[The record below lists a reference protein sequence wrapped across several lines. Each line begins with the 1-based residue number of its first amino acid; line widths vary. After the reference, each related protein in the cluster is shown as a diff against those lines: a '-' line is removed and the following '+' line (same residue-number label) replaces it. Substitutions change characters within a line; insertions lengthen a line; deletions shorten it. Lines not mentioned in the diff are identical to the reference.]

1 MRAFALL
8 VLFAG
13 SVCAQTPQIASGDD
27 FTAIID
33 SSNDLYTYG
42 ANGSGQLGIGDTTDV
57 GGAMQRVEPQG
68 VWQSVSVSKSAV
80 SGATASGLGH
90 VLAIRTDGTLWA
102 WGANDRGQLG
112 IGSYVDQSSP
122 VQVIGMG
129 SVVEVAAGSHFSM
142 ARTSTGVVYVW
153 GDNTS
158 GQLARGINPQEANG
172 FGTPEDG
179 SGNPINCT
187 PIPGLLDG
195 NDYISIAAGL
205 TSAVA
210 VRASAPGVQG
220 SLYAWGYS
228 TSRQLGYNI
237 STASTNEKFRPTI
250 VPHRI
255 GSDSDWTE
263 VFSGNT
269 LCFALKGG
277 ALHTWGFALNRG
289 TTSSNYDTPVRVG
302 TASDW
307 ETVSIGHD
315 HTLALK
321 NGGEL
326 WGWGNNDEGELG
338 IEIDFNAPGWNQNF
352 STPTRL
358 ESGTNFTAI
367 GAGLNFSTIITD
379 DLPPVVKTAGINTVG
394 QLGIGSTDNGNHVS
408 FDEDSIDFSIFD
420 TVDLS
425 LDSLSLNEDPS
436 YPGVDPATNLIA
448 GGTLYISVEMAN
460 IGWADLTTDFD
471 LGAKLSVDAV
481 YDAADLD
488 LDVIDGSLVSTNID
502 AGDSVTVGFRL
513 ELPATLDSGQYY
525 LILRGDSGVA
535 LNEDPANRE
544 NNDISSDLLTF
555 IPDVT
560 ADVEILSSD
569 FASGT
574 TLNAV
579 LQVENIGTWSTTES
593 FEITAVLSPV
603 ISYESPAAIPL
614 TVTAG
619 ASLSDQINPSESLN
633 AFVSVLLPASIP
645 DGCYYLIYRLDDAEV
660 LGEVV
665 VSNND
670 ALGVDQICFEPDL
683 ADLVVTN
690 LQALSDPLNPSDDP
704 ANNLIAGGQLVLS
717 MDLGNIGIT
726 DITADFDLA
735 AVLSQSTFFD
745 DPGAIPLTFVDG
757 ESVLEDIVVD
767 GVVSVGARL
776 QLPATLDHGVYN
788 LIIRGDSGEV
798 LTEVTRDN
806 NDGRLEA
813 LSFIPDVALSL
824 EILTDEF
831 VPGASVDGIATIE
844 NVGSWTAAGG
854 YELTAVM
861 VTTAFY
867 DGLTPVALTITSSSF
882 IADDLNPGESIQ
894 IPVQFTLPG
903 TIAEDCYYFALRA
916 DDARLLDEVVIV
928 NNDAVTEAVC
938 FGSTEADLVV
948 SGVTA
953 LESVTA
959 PSLDPLTNLIAGGE
973 LALSIHL
980 ENIGGTDITDN
991 FEFAAYLSPSAF
1003 ISDPD
1008 AVTLSVLDGALVELG
1023 IESEDSATVG
1033 VRVLLPASIT
1043 HGTYNLIIVGDSGE
1057 VLTEITRV
1065 NNTSSLGGLVFVPD
1079 VALSV
1084 EILTD
1089 EFVEGGIVDAI
1100 ATIENVGSWT
1110 AAAGYKLTA
1119 VMVTTPFY
1127 DGLNPEVLTLTDVLT
1142 LNIPE
1147 VADDLNP
1154 GESIQI
1160 PVRFTLP
1167 GTIAEDC
1174 YYFALRADDARLLDE
1189 QVIVNNDAVT
1199 EAVCFGSTDADLV
1212 VSGVTALELPSM
1224 PGVDPLTNLVA
1235 GGEFVVSIDLANIGG
1250 TAITDAFE
1258 FTAYLSPS
1266 AFITDPGA
1274 VELTFLDGAVAAVDI
1289 AAGGSATVGARLQL
1303 PASIPHG
1310 TYNLIIVGDSGE
1322 VLTEITRVNNDSS
1335 LDGLSFVPDVALSIE
1350 VLDPAFSLGGSID
1363 IRLTI
1368 ENVGTWTAVEDFDLS
1383 VVLGTTP
1390 FYDGLDA
1397 QLLTVTTGDATV
1409 TADLNPGDSIQV
1421 DLSVGIP
1428 VSISDDKF
1436 YLIARADDARVLD
1449 EVVLVNNDAVA
1460 GEQFSVGV
1468 DIAVPTIILSDPTP
1482 ALGVDLD
1489 ATVFIE
1495 NLGSRGLTDG
1505 FDLRAV
1511 LSLTPDF
1518 DDPDA
1523 IPLLFTGSLN
1533 EFEVTTDIAA
1543 QGSISVPVTF
1553 EFPAALDQGTYYL
1566 VLCADPDDAVVELD
1580 ETNNCVVAEEIIELL
1595 PDITFEAATG
1605 VVLATPGTYVV
1616 GQPMEITLDLNN
1628 TGEGTIPAGTEFDIR
1643 VFLTPTTNIN
1653 DPSAVELFTAYTHT
1667 VGVGGFTPG
1676 VPLPIVLNVGLPLGL
1691 LDGDYYIGAVVDV
1704 NEGIAEQTEIL
1715 SAIPAESREDGEANN
1730 VYLTATQVVTFST
1743 DADLVVS
1750 GVTALESA
1758 EAPGVDPLT
1767 NLVADGELVVSID
1780 LANIGGTAITDAFE
1794 FTAYLSPSA
1803 FITDLGAIPLTF
1815 LDGAVT
1821 GVDIAA
1827 GGSTTVGAR
1836 LQLPATL
1843 DHGVYNLIIRGDSG
1857 EVLTEVTRDN
1867 NDGSLE
1873 ALSFIPDV
1881 ALSLEI
1887 LTDEFVPGASVDG
1900 IATIENVGSWTAAAG
1915 YKLTAVMVT
1924 TPFYDGLNPEVLT
1937 LTDVLTLNIPEVA
1950 DDLNPGESIQIP
1962 VRFTLPGT
1970 IAEDCYYFALRA
1982 DDARLLD
1989 EQVIVNNDAVTEA
2002 VCFGSTDADLV
2013 VSGVTALELPSM
2025 PGVDPLTNLVAG
2037 GEFVV
2042 SIDLANIGGT
2052 AITDAFEFTAYLS
2065 PSAFIT
2071 DPGAVELTFLDGA
2084 VAAVDIAAGGSAT
2097 VGARLQL
2104 PASIPHGTYN
2114 LIIVGDSGEVLTEI
2128 TRVNNDSS
2136 LDGLSFVPDVA
2147 LSIEVLDPAFSL
2159 GGSIDIRLTIENVGT
2174 WTAVEDFDLS
2184 VVLGTTPFYDGLDAQ
2199 LLTVTTGDAT
2209 VTADLNPGDSIQV
2222 DLSVGIP
2229 VSISDDKFYLIAR
2242 ADDARVLDEDVLV
2255 NNDAVTGEQFSVGVD
2270 IAVPTIILSDPTP
2283 ALGVDLDATVFIENL
2298 GSRGLTDGFDLRAV
2312 LSLTPDFDDPDAI
2325 PLLFTGSLNE
2335 FEVTTDIAAQGSISV
2350 PVTFEF
2356 PAALDQ
2362 GTYYLVLCADPDDA
2376 VVELDETNNCV
2387 VAEEIIEL
2395 LPDITFEAATGVVL
2409 ATPGTYVVG
2418 QPMEITLDLNNT
2430 GEGTIPAGTEF
2441 DIRVFL
2447 TPTTNINDPS
2457 AVELFTAYTHT
2468 VGVGGFTPG
2477 VPLPIVLNVGL
2488 PLGLLDGDYYIGA
2501 VVDVN
2506 EGIAEQTEILSAIP
2520 AESRED
2526 GEANNV
2532 YLTATQAVTFAGID
2546 LAEAVDQSTQTI
2558 TTDGD
2563 GTWFGQNQ
2571 VFITGGDA
2579 AQSPAISGGESASF
2593 STSFTE
2599 PVVITFDWSSNTS
2612 SADNKLVFSI
2622 IGGGNGVTNQISGDS
2637 AGWETVSRLIPAGAE
2652 VRWEYLEGVDAA
2664 DDVVYVDNL
2673 SVTLVTDPDLVING
2687 IDLTDDS
2694 ELIESGTYVL
2704 LRDPLELTVNTR
2716 NQGTLTG
2723 AEDAVLSVYL
2733 SNDRFLDRFDG
2744 DSGTVDDILIR
2755 QETIEGPFPGSSPSF
2770 TGLVIDLPADIEP
2783 GDYYV
2788 ITYIDDYLDAAGG
2801 TIPGATIPDGQITEF
2816 ASGVFNGE
2824 ENNIFV
2830 TGDPVVAIV
2839 GLADLVVSDVN
2850 ASPDYYRIVEGGLVN
2865 SFGLDFTLSNL
2876 GVVPYVGT
2884 VVSKIV
2890 FSKNQI
2896 IEASDYSLLNYNYS
2910 GGFGAIGSAPA
2921 NEEFITPDNIDF
2933 NPNLIDQGYIG
2944 ERLFLGVIAD
2954 SSNTVPELNETN
2966 NTGYLLSNDFILSE
2980 LELVEGLDL
2989 DATTITA
2996 QSVMIFNDE
3005 VAPYDSS
3012 QVPWVGQTTE
3022 TFDGVDA
3029 VTSVI
3034 VGDNEISEFSINVE
3048 PTIGVR
3054 VSFWWKVSSQN
3065 ELVEGVS
3072 QRDVLRFS
3080 VDGAQVVPDI
3090 FGTDVDEW
3098 RRIEVLLDA
3107 GVRTLTWSY
3116 IKDDQGSDG
3125 EDRGWVDRLT
3135 ITDLPNLEVTGIITD
3150 DSAVFTP
3157 GDSIA
3162 TWSVTIQNTG
3172 DDIAPGTT
3180 FDVAVRLLTDNN
3192 WDALDSVNLLTITD
3206 SAGIAA
3212 GATRTYDQ
3220 TSDGDLLLP
3229 LMAYL
3234 QEFYY
3239 IGAYVDWSLG
3249 DEVNGVIVESEEDDN
3264 VEFTANA
3271 VIQLGL
3277 PDLISGASSV
3287 VGITDTYQ
3295 YDDASGDIL
3304 LFVGLTNGGEGTLV
3318 AGSTFDLEVY
3328 ASTTNDPLLINGT
3341 SSYLLATVPVTV
3353 ASDVAAG
3360 ADLAFTMVSSTLPY
3374 GVPLG
3379 DYYLGLVIDS
3389 DDTVKEQGALP
3400 TVLVPDQTRD
3410 DGEGN
3415 NIFFTPSAS
3424 FEVVGITLQ
3433 EALEDVVGPLN
3444 TITTDGDAAWFGRS
3458 GDGDTATVDDNQI
3471 FTDDDGA
3478 QSPRLAEG
3486 ESASFSLVID
3496 TTSVV
3501 TFEWGIEGESDLNE
3515 LSLIFNG
3522 VEIRSISGDTAFA
3535 TIDPAVL
3542 VPDNSILTWVYTKNA
3557 ATTGDVAYVDNIEL
3571 APNTL
3576 PDLVLTNIDYT
3587 PGTYVLDVAAIVGAP
3602 EQKLG
3607 TMTLDITVEAEN
3619 QGEDLPLGTGVF
3631 TSADLEVRLS
3641 TDRTYGNGDDIVLG
3655 SFSQVEGGFGS
3666 GELLRFIGGLPLR
3679 DDIPEGDYYLI
3690 AKIDSNERVAEFSDL
3705 NNIFITENRDV
3716 TIEARPRLRLF
3727 DTAIAGITS
3736 TNSQFY
3742 TDVMGYDEEK
3752 LYTPG
3757 ASMQVALSIHNY
3769 GLDDLI
3775 DDESGELQDFINELY
3790 IVAVDR
3796 EDLEGYIANV
3806 ESDLST
3812 IDFEQIVGGSLL
3824 LDDFSVLADLQ
3835 GRRAGFPDGDVVNIN
3850 LEVILPNATRLSSLI
3865 GDKSIS
3871 DFVYFLRVVID
3882 SPNDILESSL
3892 VNIWNNVNVTAIPTS
3907 FDPGAPFF
3915 DPAVFAPYDDED
3927 DGLFSITGVVASDL
3941 SSWNDLYGVTAD
3953 PVADPAN
3960 FLAYAFNRNP
3970 SSNDTV
3976 DNRFPGS
3983 YGFDEVAGDDYLS
3996 ITFDFQYLVNDLIYQ
4011 IEVSD
4016 DLLTWDL
4023 AATIDTTASPDG
4035 GFTEGA
4041 GEFSLTADG
4050 GLIDS
4055 DSNIISITDFGTYA
4069 RITVIDDVSSS
4080 GPGARFM
4087 RVTVESVEATPVPA
4101 GP

>member
-1 MRAFALL
+1 MTSEICFGLEAGDLSVAS
-8 VLFAG
+8 VTAVQSPLF
-13 SVCAQTPQIASGDD
+13 
-27 FTAIID
+27 
-33 SSNDLYTYG
+33 
-42 ANGSGQLGIGDTTDV
+42 
-57 GGAMQRVEPQG
+57 
-68 VWQSVSVSKSAV
+68 
-80 SGATASGLGH
+80 
-90 VLAIRTDGTLWA
+90 
-102 WGANDRGQLG
+102 
-112 IGSYVDQSSP
+112 
-122 VQVIGMG
+122 
-129 SVVEVAAGSHFSM
+129 
-142 ARTSTGVVYVW
+142 
-153 GDNTS
+153 
-158 GQLARGINPQEANG
+158 
-172 FGTPEDG
+172 
-179 SGNPINCT
+179 
-187 PIPGLLDG
+187 
-195 NDYISIAAGL
+195 
-205 TSAVA
+205 
-210 VRASAPGVQG
+210 PGV
-220 SLYAWGYS
+220 
-228 TSRQLGYNI
+228 
-237 STASTNEKFRPTI
+237 
-250 VPHRI
+250 
-255 GSDSDWTE
+255 
-263 VFSGNT
+263 
-269 LCFALKGG
+269 
-277 ALHTWGFALNRG
+277 
-289 TTSSNYDTPVRVG
+289 
-302 TASDW
+302 
-307 ETVSIGHD
+307 
-315 HTLALK
+315 
-321 NGGEL
+321 
-326 WGWGNNDEGELG
+326 
-338 IEIDFNAPGWNQNF
+338 AP
-352 STPTRL
+352 
-358 ESGTNFTAI
+358 
-367 GAGLNFSTIITD
+367 
-379 DLPPVVKTAGINTVG
+379 
-394 QLGIGSTDNGNHVS
+394 
-408 FDEDSIDFSIFD
+408 
-420 TVDLS
+420 LS
-425 LDSLSLNEDPS
+425 
-436 YPGVDPATNLIA
+436 NLIA
-448 GGTLYISVEMAN
+448 GGDLYLSIALEN
-460 IGWADLTTDFD
+460 IGDLDITSDFELQAFLSPSAFYTDPEAIELTFLDGQLVTTDI
-471 LGAKLSVDAV
+471 LAGAQI
-481 YDAADLD
+481 
-488 LDVIDGSLVSTNID
+488 DVG
-502 AGDSVTVGFRL
+502 ARL
-513 ELPATLDSGQYY
+513 ELPA
-525 LILRGDSGVA
+525 IL
-535 LNEDPANRE
+535 E
-544 NNDISSDLLTF
+544 
-555 IPDVT
+555 
-560 ADVEILSSD
+560 
-569 FASGT
+569 SGT
-574 TLNAV
+574 
-579 LQVENIGTWSTTES
+579 
-593 FEITAVLSPV
+593 
-603 ISYESPAAIPL
+603 
-614 TVTAG
+614 
-619 ASLSDQINPSESLN
+619 
-633 AFVSVLLPASIP
+633 
-645 DGCYYLIYRLDDAEV
+645 
-660 LGEVV
+660 
-665 VSNND
+665 
-670 ALGVDQICFEPDL
+670 
-683 ADLVVTN
+683 
-690 LQALSDPLNPSDDP
+690 
-704 ANNLIAGGQLVLS
+704 
-717 MDLGNIGIT
+717 
-726 DITADFDLA
+726 
-735 AVLSQSTFFD
+735 
-745 DPGAIPLTFVDG
+745 
-757 ESVLEDIVVD
+757 
-767 GVVSVGARL
+767 
-776 QLPATLDHGVYN
+776 YN
-788 LIIRGDSGEV
+788 LIILGDSGEV
-798 LTEVTRDN
+798 LTESTRVN
-806 NDGRLEA
+806 NDGSLDA
-813 LSFIPDVALSL
+813 IGVAADLSL
-824 EILTDEF
+824 EVAIFDDTF
-831 VPGASVDGIATIE
+831 AAGATITAIATVTNE
-844 NVGSWTAAGG
+844 GTWTMSTDFS
-854 YELTAVM
+854 LSSVFS
-861 VTTAFY
+861 TTADF
-867 DGLTPVALTITSSSF
+867 DGLTPTVLSVTGGLVTE
-882 IADDLNPGESIQ
+882 DLNPGESIDVL
-894 IPVQFTLPG
+894 ISFDLPAAIVDG
-903 TIAEDCYYFALRA
+903 CYYLAFRA
-916 DDARLLDEVVIV
+916 DEAGAVDELQLL
-928 NNDAVTEAVC
+928 NNDFVT
-938 FGSTEADLVV
+938 
-948 SGVTA
+948 
-953 LESVTA
+953 
-959 PSLDPLTNLIAGGE
+959 
-973 LALSIHL
+973 
-980 ENIGGTDITDN
+980 
-991 FEFAAYLSPSAF
+991 
-1003 ISDPD
+1003 
-1008 AVTLSVLDGALVELG
+1008 
-1023 IESEDSATVG
+1023 SE
-1033 VRVLLPASIT
+1033 I
-1043 HGTYNLIIVGDSGE
+1043 
-1057 VLTEITRV
+1057 
-1065 NNTSSLGGLVFVPD
+1065 
-1079 VALSV
+1079 
-1084 EILTD
+1084 
-1089 EFVEGGIVDAI
+1089 
-1100 ATIENVGSWT
+1100 
-1110 AAAGYKLTA
+1110 
-1119 VMVTTPFY
+1119 
-1127 DGLNPEVLTLTDVLT
+1127 
-1142 LNIPE
+1142 
-1147 VADDLNP
+1147 
-1154 GESIQI
+1154 
-1160 PVRFTLP
+1160 
-1167 GTIAEDC
+1167 
-1174 YYFALRADDARLLDE
+1174 
-1189 QVIVNNDAVT
+1189 
-1199 EAVCFGSTDADLV
+1199 CFGSTDADLV

-1224 PGVDPLTNLVA
+1224 PVVDPLTNLVA

-1303 PASIPHG
+1303 PATILHG
-1310 TYNLIIVGDSGE
+1310 TYNLIIVGDSDE

-1397 QLLTVTTGDATV
+1397 QLLRVTTGDATV
-1409 TADLNPGDSIQV
+1409 S
-1421 DLSVGIP
+1421 
-1428 VSISDDKF
+1428 
-1436 YLIARADDARVLD
+1436 
-1449 EVVLVNNDAVA
+1449 
-1460 GEQFSVGV
+1460 
-1468 DIAVPTIILSDPTP
+1468 
-1482 ALGVDLD
+1482 
-1489 ATVFIE
+1489 
-1495 NLGSRGLTDG
+1495 
-1505 FDLRAV
+1505 
-1511 LSLTPDF
+1511 
-1518 DDPDA
+1518 
-1523 IPLLFTGSLN
+1523 
-1533 EFEVTTDIAA
+1533 
-1543 QGSISVPVTF
+1543 
-1553 EFPAALDQGTYYL
+1553 
-1566 VLCADPDDAVVELD
+1566 
-1580 ETNNCVVAEEIIELL
+1580 
-1595 PDITFEAATG
+1595 
-1605 VVLATPGTYVV
+1605 
-1616 GQPMEITLDLNN
+1616 
-1628 TGEGTIPAGTEFDIR
+1628 
-1643 VFLTPTTNIN
+1643 
-1653 DPSAVELFTAYTHT
+1653 
-1667 VGVGGFTPG
+1667 
-1676 VPLPIVLNVGLPLGL
+1676 
-1691 LDGDYYIGAVVDV
+1691 
-1704 NEGIAEQTEIL
+1704 
-1715 SAIPAESREDGEANN
+1715 
-1730 VYLTATQVVTFST
+1730 
-1743 DADLVVS
+1743 
-1750 GVTALESA
+1750 
-1758 EAPGVDPLT
+1758 
-1767 NLVADGELVVSID
+1767 
-1780 LANIGGTAITDAFE
+1780 
-1794 FTAYLSPSA
+1794 
-1803 FITDLGAIPLTF
+1803 
-1815 LDGAVT
+1815 
-1821 GVDIAA
+1821 
-1827 GGSTTVGAR
+1827 
-1836 LQLPATL
+1836 
-1843 DHGVYNLIIRGDSG
+1843 
-1857 EVLTEVTRDN
+1857 
-1867 NDGSLE
+1867 
-1873 ALSFIPDV
+1873 
-1881 ALSLEI
+1881 
-1887 LTDEFVPGASVDG
+1887 
-1900 IATIENVGSWTAAAG
+1900 
-1915 YKLTAVMVT
+1915 
-1924 TPFYDGLNPEVLT
+1924 
-1937 LTDVLTLNIPEVA
+1937 
-1950 DDLNPGESIQIP
+1950 
-1962 VRFTLPGT
+1962 
-1970 IAEDCYYFALRA
+1970 
-1982 DDARLLD
+1982 
-1989 EQVIVNNDAVTEA
+1989 
-2002 VCFGSTDADLV
+2002 
-2013 VSGVTALELPSM
+2013 
-2025 PGVDPLTNLVAG
+2025 
-2037 GEFVV
+2037 
-2042 SIDLANIGGT
+2042 
-2052 AITDAFEFTAYLS
+2052 
-2065 PSAFIT
+2065 
-2071 DPGAVELTFLDGA
+2071 
-2084 VAAVDIAAGGSAT
+2084 
-2097 VGARLQL
+2097 
-2104 PASIPHGTYN
+2104 
-2114 LIIVGDSGEVLTEI
+2114 
-2128 TRVNNDSS
+2128 
-2136 LDGLSFVPDVA
+2136 
-2147 LSIEVLDPAFSL
+2147 
-2159 GGSIDIRLTIENVGT
+2159 
-2174 WTAVEDFDLS
+2174 
-2184 VVLGTTPFYDGLDAQ
+2184 
-2199 LLTVTTGDAT
+2199 
-2209 VTADLNPGDSIQV
+2209 ADLNPGDSIQV

-2350 PVTFEF
+2350 PVTFAF

-2376 VVELDETNNCV
+2376 VVELDEINNCV

-2409 ATPGTYVVG
+2409 ATPETYVVG

-2468 VGVGGFTPG
+2468 VGVGGFTTG
-2477 VPLPIVLNVGL
+2477 VPLQIVLNVGL
-2488 PLGLLDGDYYIGA
+2488 PLGLLDGGYYVGA

-2506 EGIAEQTEILSAIP
+2506 EEIAEQTEVLSAIP

-2532 YLTATQAVTFAGID
+2532 YITASQAVTFAGID
-2546 LAEAVDQSTQTI
+2546 LAEAVDQPTQTI

-2593 STSFTE
+2593 STSFTG

-2652 VRWEYLEGVDAA
+2652 VRWEYIEGVDAA
-2664 DDVVYVDNL
+2664 DDVVYVDNIT
-2673 SVTLVTDPDLVING
+2673 VTPVTDPDLVIDG

-2716 NQGTLTG
+2716 NQGISTG

-2876 GVVPYVGT
+2876 GVVPYVGN

-3022 TFDGVDA
+3022 AFDGVDA

-3150 DSAVFTP
+3150 ASAVFTP
-3157 GDSIA
+3157 GDSIT
-3162 TWSVTIQNTG
+3162 TWSVTIENNG
-3172 DDIAPGTT
+3172 DDDIAPGTE
-3180 FDVAVRLLTDNN
+3180 FDVAVRLLTDND
-3192 WDALDSVNLLTITD
+3192 WDALDSVDLLTITD
-3206 SAGIAA
+3206 STGIPAGDS
-3212 GATRTYDQ
+3212 RTYDQ
-3220 TSDGDLLLP
+3220 TTDGALLLP
-3229 LMAYL
+3229 VMEYV

-3239 IGAYVDWSLG
+3239 LGAYVDWSLAN
-3249 DEVNGVIVESEEDDN
+3249 VTNGAIVEFSETDN
-3264 VEFTANA
+3264 VLFTATA
-3271 VIQLGL
+3271 TVQLGL

-3287 VGITDTYQ
+3287 VGITGTYQ

-3360 ADLAFTMVSSTLPY
+3360 VDLAFTMVSSTLPY

-3389 DDTVKEQGALP
+3389 DVTVKEQGALP

-3515 LSLIFNG
+3515 LSLILNG

-3619 QGEDLPLGTGVF
+3619 QGEDLPLGTDVF

-3775 DDESGELQDFINELY
+3775 DDETGELQDFINELY

-3796 EDLEGYIANV
+3796 EDLDGYITDV
-3806 ESDLST
+3806 ETDSST

-3824 LDDFSVLADLQ
+3824 LDDFSVLAGLQ

-3865 GDKSIS
+3865 GEKSIS
-3871 DFVYFLRVVID
+3871 DFVYFLRLVID

-3927 DGLFSITGVVASDL
+3927 DGLFSITGVVAFDESD
-3941 SSWNDLYGVTAD
+3941 WEAAYGV
-3953 PVADPAN
+3953 VADATGTPTEQAN
-3960 FLAYAFNRNP
+3960 FLAYAFNRSP
-3970 SSNDTV
+3970 LSNDTV
-3976 DNRFPGS
+3976 GNQFPGS
-3983 YGFDEVAGDDYLS
+3983 YGFDEVTGDDYLS
-3996 ITFDFQYLVNDLIYQ
+3996 ITFDFQYLVDDLIYE
-4011 IEVSD
+4011 IEVSG
-4016 DLLTWDL
+4016 DLATWDP
-4023 AATIDTTASPDG
+4023 AATIDTTASLDG

-4041 GEFSLTADG
+4041 GEFSLSADG

-4055 DSNIISITDFGTYA
+4055 DPNIISITDFGTYA
-4069 RITVIDDVSSS
+4069 RITVIDNVSSS

>member
-1 MRAFALL
+1 MENRFCHFSIISKVMRAFALL

-68 VWQSVSVSKSAV
+68 VWLSVAVSKRKDKAE
-80 SGATASGLGH
+80 GTASGLGH
-90 VLAIRTDGTLWA
+90 VLAIREGGTLWA

-112 IGSYVDQSSP
+112 IGTYVDQSSP
-122 VQVIGMG
+122 VQVIGIA

-142 ARTSTGVVYVW
+142 ARTSNGQVFVW

-158 GQLARGINPQEANG
+158 GQLARVINPLIDSLG
-172 FGTPEDG
+172 FGLPEDDNG
-179 SGNPINCT
+179 DPLNCISS
-187 PIPGLLDG
+187 PVPLDEL
-195 NDYISIAAGL
+195 NSYTSIAAGL
-205 TSAVA
+205 TSAAA
-210 VRASAPGVQG
+210 VRANGGLYTWGYSKTLQLGYPSSASIQERVQPTLTPYRVG
-220 SLYAWGYS
+220 FSNEWTKVFAGNTTCFALQGGKLYAWG
-228 TSRQLGYNI
+228 G
-237 STASTNEKFRPTI
+237 
-250 VPHRI
+250 
-255 GSDSDWTE
+255 
-263 VFSGNT
+263 SGNT
-269 LCFALKGG
+269 GTG
-277 ALHTWGFALNRG
+277 AW
-289 TTSSNYDTPVRVG
+289 SYEPVRVG
-302 TASDW
+302 NDSDW
-307 ETVSIGHD
+307 ETVSVGYD

-326 WGWGNNDEGELG
+326 WGWGNNAEGELG
-338 IEIDFNAPGWNQNF
+338 LPLDLSSPSANQYF
-352 STPTRL
+352 YTPERL
-358 ESGTNFTAI
+358 EQGSTFSAI
-367 GAGLNFSTIITD
+367 GAGYQFSTIITD
-379 DLPPVVKTAGINTVG
+379 DLPPVVQTAGINTVG
-394 QLGIGSTDNGNHVS
+394 QLGIGYTDNGNHVS
-408 FDEDSIDFSIFD
+408 FDEESLDFSIFD

-425 LDSLSLNEDPS
+425 LDSLSLDEDPS

-619 ASLSDQINPSESLN
+619 ARLSDQINPSESLN
-633 AFVSVLLPASIP
+633 AFVSVLLPAAEDIP

-665 VSNND
+665 VSNNG

-767 GVVSVGARL
+767 GVVSVGARF

-806 NDGRLEA
+806 NDGR
-813 LSFIPDVALSL
+813 
-824 EILTDEF
+824 
-831 VPGASVDGIATIE
+831 
-844 NVGSWTAAGG
+844 
-854 YELTAVM
+854 
-861 VTTAFY
+861 
-867 DGLTPVALTITSSSF
+867 
-882 IADDLNPGESIQ
+882 
-894 IPVQFTLPG
+894 
-903 TIAEDCYYFALRA
+903 
-916 DDARLLDEVVIV
+916 
-928 NNDAVTEAVC
+928 
-938 FGSTEADLVV
+938 
-948 SGVTA
+948 
-953 LESVTA
+953 
-959 PSLDPLTNLIAGGE
+959 
-973 LALSIHL
+973 
-980 ENIGGTDITDN
+980 
-991 FEFAAYLSPSAF
+991 
-1003 ISDPD
+1003 
-1008 AVTLSVLDGALVELG
+1008 
-1023 IESEDSATVG
+1023 
-1033 VRVLLPASIT
+1033 
-1043 HGTYNLIIVGDSGE
+1043 
-1057 VLTEITRV
+1057 
-1065 NNTSSLGGLVFVPD
+1065 
-1079 VALSV
+1079 
-1084 EILTD
+1084 
-1089 EFVEGGIVDAI
+1089 
-1100 ATIENVGSWT
+1100 
-1110 AAAGYKLTA
+1110 
-1119 VMVTTPFY
+1119 
-1127 DGLNPEVLTLTDVLT
+1127 
-1142 LNIPE
+1142 
-1147 VADDLNP
+1147 
-1154 GESIQI
+1154 
-1160 PVRFTLP
+1160 
-1167 GTIAEDC
+1167 
-1174 YYFALRADDARLLDE
+1174 
-1189 QVIVNNDAVT
+1189 
-1199 EAVCFGSTDADLV
+1199 
-1212 VSGVTALELPSM
+1212 
-1224 PGVDPLTNLVA
+1224 
-1235 GGEFVVSIDLANIGG
+1235 
-1250 TAITDAFE
+1250 
-1258 FTAYLSPS
+1258 
-1266 AFITDPGA
+1266 
-1274 VELTFLDGAVAAVDI
+1274 
-1289 AAGGSATVGARLQL
+1289 
-1303 PASIPHG
+1303 
-1310 TYNLIIVGDSGE
+1310 
-1322 VLTEITRVNNDSS
+1322 
-1335 LDGLSFVPDVALSIE
+1335 
-1350 VLDPAFSLGGSID
+1350 
-1363 IRLTI
+1363 
-1368 ENVGTWTAVEDFDLS
+1368 
-1383 VVLGTTP
+1383 
-1390 FYDGLDA
+1390 
-1397 QLLTVTTGDATV
+1397 
-1409 TADLNPGDSIQV
+1409 
-1421 DLSVGIP
+1421 
-1428 VSISDDKF
+1428 
-1436 YLIARADDARVLD
+1436 
-1449 EVVLVNNDAVA
+1449 
-1460 GEQFSVGV
+1460 
-1468 DIAVPTIILSDPTP
+1468 
-1482 ALGVDLD
+1482 
-1489 ATVFIE
+1489 
-1495 NLGSRGLTDG
+1495 
-1505 FDLRAV
+1505 
-1511 LSLTPDF
+1511 
-1518 DDPDA
+1518 
-1523 IPLLFTGSLN
+1523 
-1533 EFEVTTDIAA
+1533 
-1543 QGSISVPVTF
+1543 
-1553 EFPAALDQGTYYL
+1553 
-1566 VLCADPDDAVVELD
+1566 
-1580 ETNNCVVAEEIIELL
+1580 
-1595 PDITFEAATG
+1595 
-1605 VVLATPGTYVV
+1605 
-1616 GQPMEITLDLNN
+1616 
-1628 TGEGTIPAGTEFDIR
+1628 
-1643 VFLTPTTNIN
+1643 
-1653 DPSAVELFTAYTHT
+1653 
-1667 VGVGGFTPG
+1667 
-1676 VPLPIVLNVGLPLGL
+1676 
-1691 LDGDYYIGAVVDV
+1691 
-1704 NEGIAEQTEIL
+1704 
-1715 SAIPAESREDGEANN
+1715 
-1730 VYLTATQVVTFST
+1730 
-1743 DADLVVS
+1743 
-1750 GVTALESA
+1750 
-1758 EAPGVDPLT
+1758 
-1767 NLVADGELVVSID
+1767 
-1780 LANIGGTAITDAFE
+1780 
-1794 FTAYLSPSA
+1794 
-1803 FITDLGAIPLTF
+1803 
-1815 LDGAVT
+1815 
-1821 GVDIAA
+1821 
-1827 GGSTTVGAR
+1827 
-1836 LQLPATL
+1836 
-1843 DHGVYNLIIRGDSG
+1843 
-1857 EVLTEVTRDN
+1857 
-1867 NDGSLE
+1867 LE

-2002 VCFGSTDADLV
+2002 VCFGSTDADLI
-2013 VSGVTALELPSM
+2013 VSGVTALESAEA
-2025 PGVDPLTNLVAG
+2025 PGVDPLTNLIAG
-2037 GEFVV
+2037 GELVV

-2084 VAAVDIAAGGSAT
+2084 VADVDIVAEASAT

-2104 PASIPHGTYN
+2104 PASIAHGTYN

-2255 NNDAVTGEQFSVGVD
+2255 NNDAVAGEQFSVGVD

-2283 ALGVDLDATVFIENL
+2283 ALGSDLDATVFIGNL

-2325 PLLFTGSLNE
+2325 PLLFTGGVPE

-2409 ATPGTYVVG
+2409 ATGTYVVG

-2477 VPLPIVLNVGL
+2477 VPLQIVLNVGL
-2488 PLGLLDGDYYIGA
+2488 PLGLLDGGYYVGA

-2506 EGIAEQTEILSAIP
+2506 EEIAEQTEVLSAIP

-2532 YLTATQAVTFAGID
+2532 YITASQAVTFAGID
-2546 LAEAVDQSTQTI
+2546 LAEAVDQPTQTI

-2571 VFITGGDA
+2571 VFITDTDA

-2593 STSFTE
+2593 STSFTG
-2599 PVVITFDWSSNTS
+2599 PVVISFDWSSNTS

-2637 AGWETVSRLIPAGAE
+2637 AGRETVSRLIPAGAE
-2652 VRWEYLEGVDAA
+2652 VRWEYIEGVDAA
-2664 DDVVYVDNL
+2664 DDVVYVDNIT
-2673 SVTLVTDPDLVING
+2673 VTPVTDPDLVIDG

-2716 NQGTLTG
+2716 NQGTSTG

-2876 GVVPYVGT
+2876 GVVPYVGN

-3022 TFDGVDA
+3022 AFDGVDA

-3048 PTIGVR
+3048 PMIGVR

-3135 ITDLPNLEVTGIITD
+3135 ITDLPNLEVTGVTTD

-3157 GDSIA
+3157 GDSIT
-3162 TWSVTIQNTG
+3162 TWSVTIENNG
-3172 DDIAPGTT
+3172 DDDIAPGTE

-3206 SAGIAA
+3206 STGIPAGDS
-3212 GATRTYDQ
+3212 RTYDQ
-3220 TSDGDLLLP
+3220 TTDGALLLP
-3229 LMAYL
+3229 VMEYV

-3239 IGAYVDWSLG
+3239 LGAYVDWSLG
-3249 DEVNGVIVESEEDDN
+3249 DEVDGVIVESKEDDN

-3287 VGITDTYQ
+3287 VGITGTYQ
-3295 YDDASGDIL
+3295 YGDASGDIL

-3424 FEVVGITLQ
+3424 FGVVGITLQ

-3458 GDGDTATVDDNQI
+3458 GDGNTATVDDNQT
-3471 FTDDDGA
+3471 FTDDDGT

-3515 LSLIFNG
+3515 LSLILNG
-3522 VEIRSISGDTAFA
+3522 VEIRSISGDTPFA

-3619 QGEDLPLGTGVF
+3619 QGEDLPLGTDVF

-3716 TIEARPRLRLF
+3716 TIEARPRLRPF

-3915 DPAVFAPYDDED
+3915 DPAVFAPYNDED

-3941 SSWNDLYGVTAD
+3941 SSWNDLYDGVTAD
-3953 PVADPAN
+3953 AGGAPADVAN

-3970 SSNDTV
+3970 SSNDT
-3976 DNRFPGS
+3976 DGNQFPGS

-4069 RITVIDDVSSS
+4069 RITVIDDVSFS